1 MSPFYTKDGKLLLV
15 DSKLAAEQACCCNG
29 CCGCVLWEWEP
40 AACWPLMPA
49 AATTTRFIRYDPVP
63 AEQGGDCYA
72 YFFVE
77 KGLDESGFNPCDL
90 GENINSTCRVYAR
103 VLARPQTDE
112 ATGKDSCFFGAIEY
126 QDENTGEWGSDP
138 SVNCE
143 AIDVFGTLAVRPC
156 CSGPCSGGEAC
167 LTQCYC
173 AYNQEDLRPLVP
185 AGGPYEQ
192 PTPADGATGRCCDA
206 GVCTYKLT
214 LSVYGSL
221 FWLLVDGNSECGC
234 PASLGGA
241 AADTSHWWLML
252 CADDESI
259 QFSVPCFLSQ
269 DGNPLP

>member
-1 MSPFYTKDGKLLLV
+1 MKGDAVGT
-15 DSKLAAEQACCCNG
+15 EQACCC
-29 CCGCVLWEWEP
+29 CCACVFWKWEP

-49 AATTTRFIRYDPVP
+49 AATTTRFIKWDNPVP
-63 AEQGGDCYA
+63 EQGGGCYA

-77 KGLDESGFNPCDL
+77 KDLDESGFNPCDL

-112 ATGKDSCFFGAIEY
+112 ATGKDSCVFGAIEY

-143 AIDVFGTLAVRPC
+143 AINVFGTLTVRPC

-173 AYNQEDLRPLVP
+173 AYNQEDLRPLV
-185 AGGPYEQ
+185 GGEVEQ

-206 GVCTYKLT
+206 GVCTYKLS
-214 LSVYGSL
+214 LSVFGNL
-221 FWLLVDGNSECGC
+221 FWRLVDDNSECGC
-234 PASLGGA
+234 PGTLPPAC
-241 AADTSHWWLML
+241 ADTSYAWLML
-252 CADDESI
+252 CANDECVRET
-259 QFSVPCFLSQ
+259 VPCFLQQ